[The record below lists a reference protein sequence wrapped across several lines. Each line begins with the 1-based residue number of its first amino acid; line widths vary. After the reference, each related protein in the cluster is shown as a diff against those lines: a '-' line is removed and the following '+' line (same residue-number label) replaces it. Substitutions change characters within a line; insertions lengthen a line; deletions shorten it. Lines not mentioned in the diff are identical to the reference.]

1 ASKVSVTLKSSLTPT
16 FADYIQIVTYLFIAY
31 GITWLGWIPSLI
43 FSSKQGYLLPTLE
56 GFANFIQAG
65 FIDTTHI
72 FIVLSFQFAIYGPLI
87 GALIVIGL
95 VRGKPGIVEL
105 WGRITK
111 LRIGGRW
118 YLWALLLAF
127 VLAFVPLLLFT
138 ITRLVN
144 FNGNGLLA
152 LLPFVPLLLI
162 WQILTSGLE
171 EPGWRGFLL
180 PELQARF
187 GGEKYIW
194 LLGLAWAGWHYP
206 FTIYHTL
213 GSLVE
218 MPVPVMVI
226 SVLFALA
233 GNTMSIIGMTYI
245 YVWLNNN
252 TKSVFLAIL
261 FHTITNVANTVAFSA
276 MGEFNPFVAIVIG
289 FMPWAV
295 IIVMK
300 RMLGKDKFPGNIVAS

>member
-1 ASKVSVTLKSSLTPT
+1 
-16 FADYIQIVTYLFIAY
+16 
-31 GITWLGWIPSLI
+31 
-43 FSSKQGYLLPTLE
+43 
-56 GFANFIQAG
+56 
-65 FIDTTHI
+65 
-72 FIVLSFQFAIYGPLI
+72 
-87 GALIVIGL
+87 
-95 VRGKPGIVEL
+95 
-105 WGRITK
+105 
-111 LRIGGRW
+111 
-118 YLWALLLAF
+118 
-127 VLAFVPLLLFT
+127 LAFVPLLLAT
-138 ITRLVN
+138 TTRLVS
-144 FNGNGLLA
+144 FNGSGLLA

-213 GSLVE
+213 APMVD
-218 MPVPVMVI
+218 MAVPTMVI
-226 SVLFALA
+226 SVILALA
-233 GNTMSIIGMTYI
+233 GNTMSIIGMTYL

-261 FHTITNVANTVAFSA
+261 FHTITNVANTVMFSSLEEL
-276 MGEFNPFVAIVIG
+276 GPLLTIVIG

-295 IIVMK
+295 VIVMQ
-300 RMLGKDKFPGNIVAS
+300 RVLGKDKFPGNIVAS

>member
-1 ASKVSVTLKSSLTPT
+1 M
-16 FADYIQIVTYLFIAY
+16 
-31 GITWLGWIPSLI
+31 
-43 FSSKQGYLLPTLE
+43 
-56 GFANFIQAG
+56 
-65 FIDTTHI
+65 
-72 FIVLSFQFAIYGPLI
+72 VLSFQFAIYGPLI
-87 GALIVIGL
+87 GALIVTGIIK
-95 VRGKPGIVEL
+95 GKPGIAEL

-118 YLWALLLAF
+118 YLRALLLAF
-127 VLAFVPLLLFT
+127 VLAFVPLLLAT
-138 ITRLVN
+138 TTRLVN
-144 FNGNGLLA
+144 FNGSGLLA

-162 WQILTSGLE
+162 WQILTSGFGE

-213 GSLVE
+213 ALVVD
-218 MPVPVMVI
+218 MPVPTMVI
-226 SVLFALA
+226 SVIFALA
-233 GNTMSIIGMTYI
+233 GFTMSIIGMTYL

-261 FHTITNVANTVAFSA
+261 FHAITNVANTVAFSA
-276 MGEFNPFVAIVIG
+276 MGEFNPLVTIAVG
-289 FMPWAV
+289 LMPWAAV
-295 IIVMK
+295 IVMK
-300 RMLGKDKFPGNIVAS
+300 KVLGKDKFPGNIVAS